1 MAKTLFGGSAVLTGA
16 LLFAALTFNA
26 SPSVA
31 EHLAADNQQPQ
42 TRQTT
47 KTAGDSLPGEVASDA
62 ADAADPAPPVS
73 ASEAANPSDPA
84 EPSAPVKFADPAK
97 PADPATPAAPA
108 SPATK
113 AAEAVAAQK
122 FTATAYALRGRT
134 ASGAGV
140 RRGLIA
146 ADRRVLPL
154 GSRVRLEAGAYSG
167 EYLVA
172 DRGGAIRGRIID
184 IWMPSTSEAVRFGR
198 RPVKLTVLS
207 YGAKPA
213 ARPARPRR

>member
-1 MAKTLFGGSAVLTGA
+1 MAKTLFGGSACLTGA

-26 SPSVA
+26 SPSAA
-31 EHLAADNQQPQ
+31 EHLAADKQQDQ

-47 KTAGDSLPGEVASDA
+47 KTAGTGLPNETVAA
-62 ADAADPAPPVS
+62 ATSPADPAPP
-73 ASEAANPSDPA
+73 APAGEA
-84 EPSAPVKFADPAK
+84 AK
-97 PADPATPAAPA
+97 PADTASGTSSSKNAAG
-108 SPATK
+108 
-113 AAEAVAAQK
+113 AAVAQK

-134 ASGAGV
+134 ASGATV

-172 DRGGAIRGRIID
+172 DRGGAVRGRIID
-184 IWMPSTSEAVRFGR
+184 IWVPSTREAMRFGR

-213 ARPARPRR
+213 TRAARPRR

>member
-1 MAKTLFGGSAVLTGA
+1 MTGA
-16 LLFAALTFNA
+16 LLFATLTFNA

-31 EHLAADNQQPQ
+31 EHLAADNQPAQ

-47 KTAGDSLPGEVASDA
+47 KTTGAALPAETASVATLP
-62 ADAADPAPPVS
+62 ADPAPHAPAGEAAAPPTPATPDAPAFVASPAPVS
-73 ASEAANPSDPA
+73 AA
-84 EPSAPVKFADPAK
+84 
-97 PADPATPAAPA
+97 
-108 SPATK
+108 
-113 AAEAVAAQK
+113 AAQK

-146 ADRRVLPL
+146 ADRHVLPL

-172 DRGGAIRGRIID
+172 DRGGAVRGRIID
-184 IWMPSTSEAVRFGR
+184 IWVPTTREAMRFGR
-198 RPVKLTVLS
+198 RAVKLTVLS

-213 ARPARPRR
+213 TRPARPRR

>member
-31 EHLAADNQQPQ
+31 EHLAADKQQDQP
-42 TRQTT
+42 RQTM
-47 KTAGDSLPGEVASDA
+47 KTPGAGLPGETA
-62 ADAADPAPPVS
+62 AATSPADSAPAG
-73 ASEAANPSDPA
+73 EAANPAYTAIVTSSSKNA
-84 EPSAPVKFADPAK
+84 VE
-97 PADPATPAAPA
+97 AAP
-108 SPATK
+108 P
-113 AAEAVAAQK
+113 QK

-134 ASGAGV
+134 ASGATV

-172 DRGGAIRGRIID
+172 DRGGAVRGRIID
-184 IWMPSTSEAVRFGR
+184 IWVPSTREAMRFGR

-207 YGAKPA
+207 YGARPA
-213 ARPARPRR
+213 ARAARPRR

>member
-47 KTAGDSLPGEVASDA
+47 KNTSADLPVETASVAASTTDVASHAPAGEATKPAHA
-62 ADAADPAPPVS
+62 ATTAPPATNATVS
-73 ASEAANPSDPA
+73 VTGP
-84 EPSAPVKFADPAK
+84 
-97 PADPATPAAPA
+97 
-108 SPATK
+108 
-113 AAEAVAAQK
+113 QK

-172 DRGGAIRGRIID
+172 DRGGAVRGRIID
-184 IWMPSTSEAVRFGR
+184 IWVPSTREAIHFGR

-207 YGAKPA
+207 YGAQSAKRA
-213 ARPARPRR
+213 ARPRR

>member
-1 MAKTLFGGSAVLTGA
+1 MTGA

-31 EHLAADNQQPQ
+31 EHLAADKQPNQP
-42 TRQTT
+42 RQTT
-47 KTAGDSLPGEVASDA
+47 KTTGTSLPGETASVAA
-62 ADAADPAPPVS
+62 VPASP
-73 ASEAANPSDPA
+73 ASGAEA
-84 EPSAPVKFADPAK
+84 AK
-97 PADPATPAAPA
+97 PAAPATPAAPA
-108 SPATK
+108 APTTPATR

-122 FTATAYALRGRT
+122 YTATAYALRGRT

-140 RRGLIA
+140 RRGIIA

-184 IWMPSTSEAVRFGR
+184 IWMPSTHEAVRFGR

-213 ARPARPRR
+213 SRAAKARR

>member
-42 TRQTT
+42 PQQTT
-47 KTAGDSLPGEVASDA
+47 KTTGDSLPGEIASVAP
-62 ADAADPAPPVS
+62 ADPAAPPVS
-73 ASEAANPSDPA
+73 ASDAA
-84 EPSAPVKFADPAK
+84 KLADPAK
-97 PADPATPAAPA
+97 PADPVKFARPAKSAEPATPAAPA
-108 SPATK
+108 GK
-113 AAEAVAAQK
+113 AAEAAAAQK

-140 RRGLIA
+140 RRGMIA

-213 ARPARPRR
+213 TRPARPRR